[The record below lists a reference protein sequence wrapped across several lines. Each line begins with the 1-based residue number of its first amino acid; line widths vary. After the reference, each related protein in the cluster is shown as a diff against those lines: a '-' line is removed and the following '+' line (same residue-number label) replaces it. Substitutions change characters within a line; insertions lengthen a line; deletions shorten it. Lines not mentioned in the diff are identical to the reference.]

1 MDRKIGKKIFV
12 HNIYKIHK
20 KGGKY
25 MDKEMYKRLE
35 TLRDDCLDILKD
47 APTEEKCTE
56 KENILFVHID
66 ILLKNLQDVLQQKR
80 ER

>member
-1 MDRKIGKKIFV
+1 
-12 HNIYKIHK
+12 
-20 KGGKY
+20 

-56 KENILFVHID
+56 KENIIFVHID

-80 ER
+80 EH